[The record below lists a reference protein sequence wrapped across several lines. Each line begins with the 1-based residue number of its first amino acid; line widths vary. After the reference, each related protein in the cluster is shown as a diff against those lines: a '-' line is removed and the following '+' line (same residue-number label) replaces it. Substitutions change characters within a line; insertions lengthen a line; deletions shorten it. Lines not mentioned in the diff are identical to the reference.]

1 MNALTTS
8 QQSDDLVAYLLN
20 LHARIEQDNSARAAL
35 AELRRAATEDPHYDH
50 RALAFVGRFVPPD
63 ASDWRV
69 DAHLL
74 TATLFAQYVQGQVPP
89 LPDADRLPRRARR
102 TPTLGMS
109 ARLLR
114 ETLERENKGA
124 ESFNRRFTAVLDAP
138 AEDLPVR
145 LRRLVALLK
154 SYDVPIRFDQLLEDL
169 CNWKRHRRR
178 VARVWAEDYWRTLD
192 DGADNDDA

>member
-1 MNALTTS
+1 MNTPTTS
-8 QQSDDLVAYLLN
+8 QQPDDLVAYLLN
-20 LHARIEQDNSARAAL
+20 LHGRIEQDNSARAAL
-35 AELRRAATEDPHYDH
+35 AELRRAATEDPRYDH
-50 RALAFVGRFVPPD
+50 RALAFVGRFVPSD

-89 LPDADRLPRRARR
+89 LPDTDRLPRRGRR

-124 ESFNRRFTAVLDAP
+124 ESFNRRFTALLDAP

-154 SYDVPIRFDQLLEDL
+154 SYDVPIRFDRLLEDL

-178 VARVWAEDYWRTLD
+178 VAREWAEDYWRNLN
-192 DGADNDDA
+192 DGTDNDDG